1 MATEVTMQTIATT
14 YGIVEV
20 SPITTDTF
28 KRLRQLLPF
37 GVVGM
42 QHRDSQD
49 IEYGIV
55 MQCDDDEVFG
65 VKLQP
70 IDVDRKQADY
80 LLQGN
85 TILIAHALPRYLQ
98 HGFSGV
104 MIPLP
109 YLRDKGDRFE
119 SGITLFI
126 FPDPAGKEAAV
137 DIPYAGGFDKRFGS
151 GCTAM
156 LTAFITALK
165 QSAAATGISLYTP
178 IGLEPRPRLQLGSLL
193 FGYLALGQTIVAL
206 KTTVTEK
213 DITWSI
219 LREADITKVQHM
231 PARPVGISKHD
242 LRLAKPGL
250 QV

>member
-1 MATEVTMQTIATT
+1 MAMEATVQTITT
-14 YGIVEV
+14 ESGVMEI

-28 KRLRQLLPF
+28 MQLRQLLPF

-42 QHRDSQD
+42 QHRDSQE

-65 VKLQP
+65 IKLQP
-70 IDVDRKQADY
+70 VDVDKEQAHH
-80 LLQGN
+80 LLQAN

-104 MIPLP
+104 MLPLP
-109 YLRDKGDRFE
+109 YLRDKGERFE

-126 FPDPAGKEAAV
+126 FPDPAGKETAMDA
-137 DIPYAGGFDKRFGS
+137 PHAGGFDKRFGT

-156 LTAFITALK
+156 LMAFIATLK
-165 QSAAATGISLYTP
+165 QSAAATGINLYTP

-219 LREADITKVQHM
+219 MREAGITQIQHM
-231 PARPVGISKHD
+231 PSRPAGITKQE
-242 LRLAKPGL
+242 LRLAKPAL